1 MASQHPVI
9 KECATTVNTLL
20 LAQILAESH
29 GSLHIHV
36 PDWKDFLTTFE
47 APCAACVCVCA
58 NVHFQYLKLTKRI
71 WKEDRTREAVRGK
84 RGFEEMKECLRFSC
98 FVLLFSVI
106 HHLPPRAEPFCVLQS
121 SRQTSTIRL
130 LRIKLGVRFLVSL
143 RFYSRHVRTLLQS
156 VTHPG
161 CRCKHKCAP
170 FMDVVCIIKTIC
182 QSLFPSNGE
191 KKTFS
196 LKSASTGKETLSWS
210 KSLLNKL
217 WSIWP
222 ACNIFNPVFWMNI
235 VKLKLLFGVFKIL
248 TWHTSLPIRNMHTRT
263 SEAGSKFN

>member
-1 MASQHPVI
+1 
-9 KECATTVNTLL
+9 
-20 LAQILAESH
+20 
-29 GSLHIHV
+29 
-36 PDWKDFLTTFE
+36 
-47 APCAACVCVCA
+47 
-58 NVHFQYLKLTKRI
+58 
-71 WKEDRTREAVRGK
+71 
-84 RGFEEMKECLRFSC
+84 MKECLRFSC

-191 KKTFS
+191 KKT
-196 LKSASTGKETLSWS
+196 
-210 KSLLNKL
+210 
-217 WSIWP
+217 
-222 ACNIFNPVFWMNI
+222 
-235 VKLKLLFGVFKIL
+235 LLFKKCQYWKGNTFMIKIL
-248 TWHTSLPIRNMHTRT
+248 TKQIMKYL
-263 SEAGSKFN
+263 ACLQYL

>member
-170 FMDVVCIIKTIC
+170 FMDVVCIITTIC

-191 KKTFS
+191 KKPFS

-217 WSIWP
+217 
-222 ACNIFNPVFWMNI
+222 
-235 VKLKLLFGVFKIL
+235 FGVFKIL
-248 TWHTSLPIRNMHTRT
+248 TWHTSLPIRNMHIRT